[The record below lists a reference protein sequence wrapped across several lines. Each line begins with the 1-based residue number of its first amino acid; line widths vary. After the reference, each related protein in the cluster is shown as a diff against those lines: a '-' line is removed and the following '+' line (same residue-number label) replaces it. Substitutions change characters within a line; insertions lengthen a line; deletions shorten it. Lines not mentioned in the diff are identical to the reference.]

1 MKKKKKT
8 EAAVGPILFAAAVIG
23 LILITVVASSRQ
35 QAADGEKEESEAAP
49 SPSAG
54 PSAKASLPSLE
65 EVFVTEDGNAAL
77 TVKSDGYY
85 SNAEKLEIQTGYGRY
100 ISLGL
105 GNGDIRN
112 AVYLNPHM
120 RYDYAENPDEQYG
133 FLIRTDRV
141 PLEYADTVP
150 APGGDPKNT
159 AYTDL
164 AILGRTYDKLAPAAY
179 TDPEQF
185 GVRWIDSPAFG
196 GQPHDGDTLYI
207 LAVRI
212 SDGTLMGA
220 GRADIIYD
228 YPSNTYSIRNF
239 RNSDILYTGELPEKW
254 RDRLY
259 DDAVTFIERGNEK
272 FHIGFSGTD
281 WNDIKQFAVIEK
293 LNRTYYRKFFNTL
306 GNVTSSGRYA
316 GMDIYAVNIN
326 CSGYGYFTVYFCPEP
341 MAYGLHTDRLG
352 NRELNLIPIGY
363 DAHSPM
369 SVELFKSYLLEEDA
383 KALGAEL

>member
-8 EAAVGPILFAAAVIG
+8 EAAVRSILFAAAVIG

-54 PSAKASLPSLE
+54 PSATASLPSLE

-254 RDRLY
+254 RDKLY

-281 WNDIKQFAVIEK
+281 WKDIKQFAVIEK

-352 NRELNLIPIGY
+352 NT
-363 DAHSPM
+363 
-369 SVELFKSYLLEEDA
+369 YLLEEDA

>member
-8 EAAVGPILFAAAVIG
+8 EAAVRSILFAAAVIA
-23 LILITVVASSRQ
+23 LILITVVALSRQ

-54 PSAKASLPSLE
+54 PSATASLPSSE

-105 GNGDIRN
+105 GNGDIRT

-120 RYDYAENPDEQYG
+120 RYDYAENPD
-133 FLIRTDRV
+133 
-141 PLEYADTVP
+141 
-150 APGGDPKNT
+150 T